1 MLRRNVSRRKD
12 NHITVFIMMHL
23 LYVTVS
29 NIPMS
34 TPLKLS
40 EVRPSIQGS
49 INRLGFIPDLFLIH
63 SPMIAAPGELKA
75 MWKIFEELK
84 DEGKLKSIGVSNFQ
98 PQDIEAIVDGCKYIP
113 VVNQV
118 RRAVDQARLIENF

>member
-1 MLRRNVSRRKD
+1 
-12 NHITVFIMMHL
+12 MHL

-63 SPMIAAPGELKA
+63 SPIIAAPGELKA

-118 RRAVDQARLIENF
+118 RRAVDQARLIKTI